1 MAEMIYIFTDG
12 GSRGNPGPAGCGV
25 VIQKCIDSMCS
36 TVGEHHRYI
45 GETTNNQAEYQALV
59 LALEELSKLNPS
71 QKVLFH
77 LDSRLVV
84 EQINGRYKMK
94 NAGLKPL
101 FDTVKQNLLQL
112 QGGYQFEYI
121 PRERNAQADRLA
133 NQAMDEGM
141 RSTNEQA
148 H

>member
-1 MAEMIYIFTDG
+1 MAEQIYVYTDG

-25 VIQKCIDSMCS
+25 VIQKCDDNIC
-36 TVGEHHRYI
+36 TLLGEHHRFV
-45 GETTNNQAEYQALV
+45 GDTTNNQAEYQALL
-59 LALEELSKLNPS
+59 LALDELSKLNPT

-101 FDTVKQNLLQL
+101 FDTVKQNLLKL
-112 QGGYQFEYI
+112 RGGYQFEYI
-121 PRERNAQADRLA
+121 PRERNTQADRLA
-133 NQAMDEGM
+133 NRAMDEGM
-141 RSTNEQA
+141 RSMHEQDV
-148 H
+148 